1 MQFLKLRKKMGLR
14 GIQLSRPVDLLEE
27 NKYAV
32 AKNLRSYMDGVI
44 ESRPGMYLVY
54 DVDSGASGAVHTI
67 KRLNDAVNARSTYF
81 TGAGTK
87 LYADNSGHT
96 AATEIDSGYSGDPVS
111 TVPHR
116 PDQSPLPWLYF
127 MDRTRGG
134 RKAKSTAAS
143 DTFKSFPQGVAPPT
157 TPPVVSLAAPLVK
170 VVNEFDTATGWV
182 QAGTAGAPALPAG
195 KRVDTTITYILFD
208 SGTTGNASINP
219 AVLSAQLQAGMRLV
233 IDSAGTPETVTVED
247 VYPAIT
253 TTTISSII
261 YDNAP
266 TNTGACTVVLTAPS
280 AELRKDSMV
289 RIAAAEN
296 VRVLSVTTGPQGIT
310 SFRCSTVS
318 TRAATDAVAGLASF
332 RAYCTLTHA
341 ATNTLTDEALES
353 TVTVGTGTLTFAGA
367 LDLSISGTR
376 PITAEDYAKLGF
388 RVDKPELI
396 TEVKIRMDVADA
408 TNDFTKDFYE
418 KTFRASDLTPAV
430 QATTAS
436 LTVSQQVI
444 QRDQIDQQPQVDST
458 DQSPALMRKLDMA
471 NPDYSPWEPV
481 DPGPPVG
488 DPTLTQ
494 LGLGS
499 NVWSSLSWQLKDMDR
514 VGTDSSRNFKNVA
527 SIQIVVICTGTVIVD
542 LDSWYVRG
550 GYGLDVQGAYWAYR
564 YRSLETKA
572 RSNLGPPTRSPLDV
586 TRGSVTVACNT
597 KDTRST
603 GDPQVTVI
611 DVYRFDDVLEDY
623 TYVGSVANPSNAAS
637 TTATFTDEFSDET
650 VQLQG
655 DLKEGDQFQPFP
667 LSDLPR
673 SGVVNVK
680 GTEVSWVSGDTF
692 NTAWGRGSK
701 PLKINGILCTLY
713 TNPSSSTVL
722 SLNENL
728 GTLSNATFEFP
739 EPLLLG
745 QPRPVMWGPY
755 GAGTVGVFFFSVYLG
770 TLLWTNANNPDAASD
785 ANQLEVTNPSEPL
798 MNGYLYDGRPYVCS
812 TETTYEVAFDGKGF
826 AAKEVANSQGLAAR
840 WGVCVLEG
848 GKVYKVGRDGIYE
861 SEGGQDTCITD
872 DLYPLF
878 PHDSIAG
885 ITVNGF
891 LPPDYSLPD
900 KMRLSGGDGLVKFKY
915 QDTGGTQRCMAF
927 DVIRRSWDSE
937 DTYTPEANVFYAGEG
952 QGVHEELIGS
962 TDGKLYRSGGT
973 DDDGAAID
981 CALQFPALDAG
992 SNNRKL
998 FHDLQF
1004 DVDTGG
1010 EDVTLAVSKNSYSTS
1025 VTPAPAVLNSASRGV
1040 VLVDLNTG
1048 AGVEALNL
1056 GLTLSW
1062 STPGVQLFEYVIAF
1076 FPRPTDAL
1084 SWLLPSTTFGYHGF
1098 FQAKEMWVAHES
1110 TEDLTLRVYWDGVES
1125 GPTGG
1130 YVITNAN
1137 GVYTKQRI
1145 IFRAGKGKSFSC
1157 LLTGGASARAF
1168 VEDIEL
1174 LTRDWGSDGGYQI
1187 QRPLMEPQQA
1197 G

>member
-1 MQFLKLRKKMGLR
+1 MGLR

-27 NKYAV
+27 NKYA
-32 AKNLRSYMDGVI
+32 AARNIRSYVDGVI
-44 ESRPGMYLVY
+44 ESRPGMALVY
-54 DVDSGASGAVHTI
+54 DVDSGASSAVHTI

-81 TGAGTK
+81 TGAGAK

-96 AATEIDSGYSGDPVS
+96 AATEIDSGYSGDPIS
-111 TVPHR
+111 TVLHR
-116 PDQSPLPWLYF
+116 PDQSPLPFCYF

-143 DTFKSFPQGVAPPT
+143 DTFKSYPQGVAPPT
-157 TPPVVSLAAPLVK
+157 APPVVSLAAPLVK
-170 VVNEFDTATGWV
+170 VVSEFDTAVGWV
-182 QAGTAGAPALPAG
+182 QGGTAGAPALIGA

-208 SGTTGNASINP
+208 AGTTGNASINP
-219 AVLSAQLQAGMRLV
+219 AVLSAQLQAGMRMV
-233 IDSAGTPETVTVED
+233 IDAAGTLETVTVED

-266 TNTGACTVVLTAPS
+266 TNTGLCTIVLTAPS

-296 VRVLSVTTGPQGIT
+296 VRVLSVTTGPQGIA
-310 SFRCSTVS
+310 SFRCSTTA

-332 RAYCTLTHA
+332 RTYCTANHV
-341 ATNTLTDEALES
+341 ATNTLTDEAVES

-376 PITAEDYAKLGF
+376 PITAEEYMKIGV
-388 RVDKPELI
+388 RVDKPQLI
-396 TEVKIRMDVADA
+396 TEIKIRLDVADA

-418 KTFRASDLTPAV
+418 KTFRASDLTPSV
-430 QATTAS
+430 QATTAT
-436 LTVSQQVI
+436 LTVDQQVL
-444 QRDQIDQQPQVDST
+444 QRDQIDQPQLDT
-458 DQSPALMRKLDMA
+458 DQPSAALMNKLSMA
-471 NPDYSPWEPV
+471 DPYYLPLSPIE
-481 DPGPPVG
+481 PGPPVG

-514 VGTDSSRNFKNVA
+514 VGTDASRNFKNVA
-527 SIQIVVICTGTVIVD
+527 SIQIVIICTGTVIVD

-550 GYGLDVQGAYWAYR
+550 GYALDVQGAYWAYR

-586 TRGSVTVACNT
+586 MRGAVTVVCDT
-597 KDTRST
+597 KDSRST

-680 GTEVSWVSGDTF
+680 GTEVAWVSGDTF

-713 TNPSSSTVL
+713 TNPSSTTVL

-745 QPRPVMWGPY
+745 QPRSVMWGPY
-755 GAGTVGVFFFSVYLG
+755 GGGTVGIFFFSVYLG

-785 ANQLEVTNPSEPL
+785 ANQLEITNPSEPL

-812 TETTYEVAFDGKGF
+812 TETTYEIAFNGAGF
-826 AAKEVANSQGLAAR
+826 VAKEVANSQGLAAR
-840 WGVCVLEG
+840 WGICVMEG

-861 SEGGQDTCITD
+861 SEGFQDTCITS

-878 PHDSIAG
+878 PHDGLAG
-885 ITVNGF
+885 VAVNGF
-891 LPPDYSLPD
+891 LAPDYSLPD
-900 KMRLSGGDGLVKFKY
+900 KMRLSCGDGVVKFKY
-915 QDTGGTQRCMAF
+915 QDTGGTQRCMVF
-927 DVIRRSWDSE
+927 NVERRSWDSE
-937 DTYTPEANVFYAGEG
+937 DTHSPQANVFYAGEG

-973 DDDGAAID
+973 DDDGTAISR
-981 CALQFPALDAG
+981 ALQLPALDVG

-1004 DVDTGG
+1004 DIDTEGA
-1010 EDVTLAVSKNSYSTS
+1010 DVTLAVSKNSYATS
-1025 VTPAPAVLNSASRGV
+1025 VTPTPAVLNSDPRGV
-1040 VLVDLNTG
+1040 VLVDLNSG

-1056 GLTLSW
+1056 GATLSW
-1062 STPGVQLFEYVIAF
+1062 STPGVQLFEYVVAF

-1084 SWLLPSTTFGYHGF
+1084 SWLLPSTTFGYQGF
-1098 FQAKEMWVAHES
+1098 FQAKEMWIAHES

-1130 YVITNAN
+1130 YQIANAN

-1145 IFRAGKGKSFSC
+1145 IFQAGKGKSFSC
-1157 LLTGGASARAF
+1157 LLTGSESARAF

-1187 QRPLMEPQQA
+1187 QRPLAEPVQA

>member
-1 MQFLKLRKKMGLR
+1 MQFNKLRKKFGLR

-27 NKYAV
+27 NKYA
-32 AKNLRSYMDGVI
+32 AARNIRSYIDGVI
-44 ESRPGMYLVY
+44 ESRPGMALVY
-54 DVDSGASGAVHTI
+54 DVDTGASSPVHTI

-96 AATEIDSGYSGDPVS
+96 AATEIDSGYSGDPIS

-143 DTFKSFPQGVAPPT
+143 DTFKSYPQGVAPPT

-170 VVNEFDTATGWV
+170 VVSEFDTAVGWA
-182 QAGTAGAPALPAG
+182 QAGTAGVPALMAG

-208 SGTTGNASINP
+208 AGSTGNASINP
-219 AVLSAQLQAGMRLV
+219 TTLSAQLQAGMRLV
-233 IDSAGTPETVTVED
+233 IDAAGTPETVTVED
-247 VYPAIT
+247 VFPAIT
-253 TTTISSII
+253 TTTISSVI

-266 TNTGACTVVLTAPS
+266 TNTGPCTVVLTAPS
-280 AELRKDSMV
+280 AELRKDSMI

-296 VRVLSVTTGPQGIT
+296 VRVLSVIAGPQGIT
-310 SFRCSTVS
+310 SFRCSTVG
-318 TRAATDAVAGLASF
+318 TRAAGDAVAGLASF
-332 RAYCTLTHA
+332 RVYCTANHV

-353 TVTVGTGTLTFAGA
+353 TVTEGTGTLTFAGA
-367 LDLSISGTR
+367 LDLSISGAR
-376 PITAEDYAKLGF
+376 PITAEDYMLIGV
-388 RVDKPELI
+388 RVDKPQLV
-396 TEVKIRMDVADA
+396 TEIKVRLDVADA

-418 KTFRASDLTPAV
+418 KSFRASDLTAAI
-430 QATTAS
+430 QATTPS
-436 LTVSQQVI
+436 LTVEQQVL
-444 QRDQIDQQPQVDST
+444 QRDQIDQ
-458 DQSPALMRKLDMA
+458 PADIPIALENKLDML
-471 NPDYSPWEPV
+471 NPDRIRFTPL
-481 DPGPPVG
+481 DGGPSLG

-499 NVWSSLSWQLKDMDR
+499 SVWSALQWQLKESDGFR
-514 VGTDSSRNFKNVA
+514 RIGTDAARNLKNVA
-527 SIQIVVICTGTVIVD
+527 SIQIVVICTGTVVVD
-542 LDSWYVRG
+542 LDSWYIRG
-550 GYGLDVQGAYWAYR
+550 GYALDVQGAYWAYR

-586 TRGSVTVACNT
+586 TRGSVTVACDT

-728 GTLSNATFEFP
+728 GTLTNATLEFP

-755 GAGTVGVFFFSVYLG
+755 GGGTVGIFFFSVYLG

-785 ANQLEVTNPSEPL
+785 ANQLEITNPSEPL
-798 MNGYLYDGRPYVCS
+798 VNGYLYDGRPYVCS
-812 TETTYEVAFDGKGF
+812 TERTYEVGF
-826 AAKEVANSQGLAAR
+826 NGVGFIAKEVANSQGLAAT

-848 GKVYKVGRDGIYE
+848 GKIYKVARDGIYE
-861 SEGGQDTCITD
+861 SEGGQDYCITD
-872 DLYPLF
+872 DLSPIF
-878 PHDSIAG
+878 PQNGVAG
-885 ITVNGF
+885 FAVNGF
-891 LPPDYSLPD
+891 LPLDYSVPE
-900 KMRLSGGDGLVKFKY
+900 KMQLSGGDGVMRFKY
-915 QDTGGTQRCMAF
+915 QDTGGTQRCLVF
-927 DVIRRSWDSE
+927 DVGNRSWVAD
-937 DTYTPEANVFYAGEG
+937 DFTPRANTFYAAEG
-952 QGVHEELIGS
+952 QSVHGELVGS
-962 TDGKLYRSGGT
+962 IDGKLYRSGGT
-973 DDDGAAID
+973 DDNGVDIS
-981 CALQFPALDAG
+981 CALQLPAFDVG

-1004 DVDTGG
+1004 DLNTNSQS
-1010 EDVTLAVSKNSYSTS
+1010 VTLAVSRNSYSTP
-1025 VTPAPAVLNSASRGV
+1025 VTPTPAVLTNASRGV
-1040 VLVDLNTG
+1040 VLVDLNSG
-1048 AGVEALNL
+1048 AGVEALDL

-1062 STPGVQLFEYVIAF
+1062 SKPGVQFFEYVIAF

-1084 SWLLPSTTFGYHGF
+1084 SWLLPPTTFGYHGF
-1098 FQAKEMWVAHES
+1098 FQAKEMWIAHES

-1125 GPTGG
+1125 GPIGG

-1137 GVYTKQRI
+1137 GVYTKQRVI
-1145 IFRAGKGKSFSC
+1145 LRAGKGKSFSC
-1157 LLTGGASARAF
+1157 LLTGDESARAF
-1168 VEDIEL
+1168 AEDVEL
-1174 LTRDWGSDGGYQI
+1174 LTKDWGSDGGYQI
-1187 QRPLMEPQQA
+1187 QRPLMEPSPV